1 MTEFFVLAQGAPAPA
16 AAPAPAQTATA
27 TSATSAAPAAGAPAA
42 QPQPQGGLSGF
53 MGMLPMILIIAA
65 MFYLMWRGQAK
76 ERKKRE
82 AMLTSIKSG
91 DKVITI
97 GGIHGTVAEVKND
110 GFVIKIA
117 DNVKI
122 EVTTNAVGSVVN
134 AGDAV
139 TK

>member
-16 AAPAPAQTATA
+16 AAPAPAKNTTATA
-27 TSATSAAPAAGAPAA
+27 AVPAADAPAA
-42 QPQPQGGLSGF
+42 QPQPQGGIGSF

-122 EVTTNAVGSVVN
+122 EVTKNAVGSVVN

>member
-122 EVTTNAVGSVVN
+122 EVAKNAVGSVVN

>member
-1 MTEFFVLAQGAPAPA
+1 
-16 AAPAPAQTATA
+16 
-27 TSATSAAPAAGAPAA
+27 
-42 QPQPQGGLSGF
+42 
-53 MGMLPMILIIAA
+53 
-65 MFYLMWRGQAK
+65 MWRGQAK

-122 EVTTNAVGSVVN
+122 EVTKNAVGSVVN

>member
-1 MTEFFVLAQGAPAPA
+1 
-16 AAPAPAQTATA
+16 
-27 TSATSAAPAAGAPAA
+27 
-42 QPQPQGGLSGF
+42 

-97 GGIHGTVAEVKND
+97 GGIHGTVVEVKND

-122 EVTTNAVGSVVN
+122 EVTKNAVGSVVN
-134 AGDAV
+134 VGDAV

>member
-16 AAPAPAQTATA
+16 AAPAPAKTTTA
-27 TSATSAAPAAGAPAA
+27 TSAVPAADAPAA
-42 QPQPQGGLSGF
+42 QPQPQGGIGSF

-122 EVTTNAVGSVVN
+122 EVTKNAVGSVVN

>member
-16 AAPAPAQTATA
+16 AAPAPAKTTTATA
-27 TSATSAAPAAGAPAA
+27 AVPAADAPAA
-42 QPQPQGGLSGF
+42 QPQPQGGIGSF

-122 EVTTNAVGSVVN
+122 EVTKNAVGSVVN
-134 AGDAV
+134 VGDAV

>member
-122 EVTTNAVGSVVN
+122 EVTKNAVGSVVN

>member
-27 TSATSAAPAAGAPAA
+27 TSAAPAA

-122 EVTTNAVGSVVN
+122 EVTKNAVGSVVN

>member
-1 MTEFFVLAQGAPAPA
+1 MPFLAD
-16 AAPAPAQTATA
+16 
-27 TSATSAAPAAGAPAA
+27 APAA
-42 QPQPQGGLSGF
+42 QPQPQGGIGSF

-97 GGIHGTVAEVKND
+97 GGIHGTVVEVKND

-122 EVTTNAVGSVVN
+122 EVTKNAVGSVVN
-134 AGDAV
+134 VGDAV

>member
-1 MTEFFVLAQGAPAPA
+1 MTEFFVLAQGASAPA
-16 AAPAPAQTATA
+16 AAPAPAQTT
-27 TSATSAAPAAGAPAA
+27 TATSAAPAADAPAA
-42 QPQPQGGLSGF
+42 QPQGGLSGF

-97 GGIHGTVAEVKND
+97 GGIHGTVVEVKND

-122 EVTTNAVGSVVN
+122 EVTKNAVGSVINV
-134 AGDAV
+134 GDAV

>member
-16 AAPAPAQTATA
+16 AAPAPAQTT
-27 TSATSAAPAAGAPAA
+27 TATSAAPAAGAPAA

-97 GGIHGTVAEVKND
+97 GGIHGTVVEVKND

-122 EVTTNAVGSVVN
+122 EVTKNAVGSVIN
-134 AGDAV
+134 TGDAV

>member
-16 AAPAPAQTATA
+16 AAPAPAKTTTATA
-27 TSATSAAPAAGAPAA
+27 AVPAADAPAV
-42 QPQPQGGLSGF
+42 QPQPQGGIGSF

-122 EVTTNAVGSVVN
+122 EVTKNAVGSVVN
-134 AGDAV
+134 VGDAV

>member
-1 MTEFFVLAQGAPAPA
+1 
-16 AAPAPAQTATA
+16 
-27 TSATSAAPAAGAPAA
+27 
-42 QPQPQGGLSGF
+42 

-122 EVTTNAVGSVVN
+122 EVTKNAVGSVVN

>member
-16 AAPAPAQTATA
+16 AAPAPAKTTTATA
-27 TSATSAAPAAGAPAA
+27 AVPAADAPAA
-42 QPQPQGGLSGF
+42 QPQPQGGIGSF

-122 EVTTNAVGSVVN
+122 EVTKNAVGSVVN